1 MAPSHDERDG
11 RRGGHEDLSALEGGP
26 GDEANGYGYTD
37 TSFTWLL
44 PLVCFTKCTGKECD
58 VSPAPR
64 KDLWDPFV
72 SIQKQYGGM
81 QGVPICSPS
90 AFWALLG
97 AFLSGKLCYGYVM
110 AFSAGSHVF
119 DLKTATYVPDI
130 T

>member
-1 MAPSHDERDG
+1 MTGS
-11 RRGGHEDLSALEGGP
+11 
-26 GDEANGYGYTD
+26 
-37 TSFTWLL
+37 L
-44 PLVCFTKCTGKECD
+44 PLACFTKCTGKGCD
-58 VSPAPR
+58 VSLAPR

-119 DLKTATYVPDI
+119 DLKMATYVPDI

>member
-1 MAPSHDERDG
+1 MK
-11 RRGGHEDLSALEGGP
+11 GP
-26 GDEANGYGYTD
+26 PPQG
-37 TSFTWLL
+37 
-44 PLVCFTKCTGKECD
+44 CFTEYVGQGCN
-58 VSPAPR
+58 VLHAPR